1 MDGRER
7 ARNMVLGKH
16 MYFQRRIVSEII
28 PDLRARAR
36 LARARD
42 HSSGMTSQNSNQ
54 LVICLRVEPIK
65 DHLEPQ
71 GKFEEAE
78 LSSNSAPT
86 YPMSEAWMIS
96 NVCPT
101 CRRSGEG
108 NACNPT
114 SAFCGSINSI

>member
-86 YPMSEAWMIS
+86 
-96 NVCPT
+96 